1 MVSVDASSYSTEFSY
16 IYKWTHSLL
25 ANRDGKL
32 QQLQMFKIALSAKY
46 NRMKLQ
52 ADQDKA

>member
-1 MVSVDASSYSTEFSY
+1 MVSVDVSSYSTKFNY
-16 IYKWTHSLL
+16 IYKWTHILL
-25 ANRDGKL
+25 ANRDSKL
-32 QQLQMFKIALSAKY
+32 QQLKMFKIALSAKY